1 MDFKTTY
8 PEYAEIE
15 QHIRRARIERSVAVA
30 HAIAGVVASIARG
43 TRKLVDSM
51 SAVDAAEAD
60 RRAIAVDPFLQRAIP
75 HR

>member
-8 PEYAEIE
+8 PEYAPIE
-15 QHIRRARIERSVAVA
+15 EHIRRARIERSVAIA
-30 HAIAGVVASIARG
+30 HAIAGLVDTIVRG
-43 TRKLVDSM
+43 TRKIAESM

-60 RRAIAVDPFLQRAIP
+60 RRAIAMDPFLQRAAP

>member
-15 QHIRRARIERSVAVA
+15 AHIRRARIERSVAIA
-30 HAIAGVVASIARG
+30 HAIAGLIDSIVRG
-43 TRKLVDSM
+43 TRKLLDSM

-60 RRAIAVDPFLQRAIP
+60 ARAIAADPFLQRAAA

>member
-15 QHIRRARIERSVAVA
+15 AHIRRARIERSVAIA
-30 HAIAGVVASIARG
+30 HAIAGLIDSIVRG
-43 TRKLVDSM
+43 TRKLLDSM

-60 RRAIAVDPFLQRAIP
+60 ARAIAADPFLHRAVP

>member
-1 MDFKTTY
+1 
-8 PEYAEIE
+8 
-15 QHIRRARIERSVAVA
+15 VAVA
-30 HAIAGVVASIARG
+30 HAIAGLVDSIVRG

-60 RRAIAVDPFLQRAIP
+60 RRAIALDPFLQRAVA

>member
-15 QHIRRARIERSVAVA
+15 THIRRARIERSVAIA
-30 HAIAGVVASIARG
+30 HAIAGLVNTIVRG
-43 TRKLVDSM
+43 TRRLADSM
-51 SAVDAAEAD
+51 AAVDAAEAD
-60 RRAIAVDPFLQRAIP
+60 RRAIAIDPFLQRAAP